1 MSFASSDCGI
11 VVFTSMRRNLWL
23 LIAVSTGM
31 AQTPTIAD
39 IMARVAANQ
48 AKSVESRKQFVYRQ
62 QELMAMH
69 QSNGKVTCEK
79 RREYSVTPM
88 PNGIERKLVSPPQ
101 PESEAGHCQ
110 LTLNVQTDTH
120 FAASFGSGSEGETF
134 SLSLGI
140 TKDGVPRALFP
151 LAADEQTLYQYKLAG
166 VETRGGRRAYRITFR
181 PNKKKDAEGNEGN
194 CKGQALIDAE
204 EYQPIQV
211 DADLSAGIPLAASV
225 HANGF
230 RVNYQRLADGVWF
243 PSAFGG
249 EFSVRALLFFK
260 ENVSVKVANVDFRRT
275 DVNST
280 VTFAGK

>member
-1 MSFASSDCGI
+1 
-11 VVFTSMRRNLWL
+11 MRRSLWL

-31 AQTPTIAD
+31 AQTPAIVD

-48 AKSVESRKQFVYRQ
+48 AKSVEARKQFVYRQ

-79 RREYSVTPM
+79 RREYSVTPV
-88 PNGIERKLVSPPQ
+88 PNGIERKLVSPPDS
-101 PESEAGHCQ
+101 ESEAGHCQ
-110 LTLNVQTDTH
+110 LTFNVRTDTH
-120 FAASFGSGSEGETF
+120 FAAGFGSGSEGETF

-151 LAADEQTLYQYKLAG
+151 FTADEQMLYRYKLAG

-181 PNKKKDAEGNEGN
+181 PNKNKDAEGNQGN

-204 EYQPIQV
+204 DYQPIQV
-211 DADLSAGIPLAASV
+211 DVDLSAGIPLAASV
-225 HANGF
+225 HTKGF
-230 RVNYQRLADGVWF
+230 IVTYQRLAEGLWF
-243 PSAFGG
+243 PSSFGG

-260 ENVSVKVANVDFRRT
+260 ENVSVKVANLDFRHT
-275 DVNST
+275 AVNST
-280 VTFAGK
+280 MTFSGK